1 MSEWS
6 DLAAGT
12 RIDERYELVRLV
24 GGHAGALYEATDS
37 DGSRV
42 ALKIVGALATQ
53 EEHARFRR
61 EVAASQRLSSE
72 FVVPVIGHGV
82 DPVSGLAFLVMPF
95 IEARTLEDVILA
107 HAPLRPEA
115 VVQIATHVA
124 LALDEA
130 HSKGVVHRDVKPA
143 NILLDRRED
152 GSVIARLCDF
162 GLAKPIGD
170 PGKLTM
176 TGAVLGTPLYMAPEQ
191 AADSKRADAQSD
203 LWALGATVFHALT
216 GSTILS
222 DVKTYQQWIRELVQK
237 DARWLQD
244 VAPWIDPGLA
254 STIHGMLI
262 RDRDERC
269 PSAHAFLVALG
280 QVASS
285 VGELREDMLDSVP
298 QEVKSTS
305 ASRVTPPINW
315 QEVELRAEQQA
326 DTLLGQTLDERYRL
340 ERRVGV
346 GGMGAVYEA
355 TNADGHVFA
364 IKVMRPGHLT
374 HGADSLRR
382 FVREA
387 KASMSLESPNV
398 VRVLE
403 AGSDRHRGM
412 PFIVMELL
420 RGTDVARRIA
430 ELGPIEPGVVA
441 WIFWKV
447 CSGLGEAHAKGMVH
461 RDIKP
466 ANIFLHD
473 DNGVL
478 VPKLCD
484 FGIAKVDASLREHSS
499 AALTQTGSI
508 LGSPLYMSPEH
519 AENAKNADARSD
531 VWSLA
536 VTMFEA
542 LCGKGPWH
550 ECTTIGELM
559 LALYT
564 KGVPPVQD
572 LAPWV
577 SPELAAV
584 VHRGLLREPERRF
597 SSATEM
603 GEALEPL
610 AAHLPTPRFAD
621 LERVPDAARDQV
633 SAKLDIA
640 AISGVSSV
648 STKDTRASRM
658 RPRLMGL
665 AAIMGVAAA
674 TAGGVA
680 KMSQRDV
687 DEVTST
693 VESASIRLPPSV
705 LATSAAAA
713 VGPMIL
719 IRPETSH
726 VTVDGKPAQVLSGAI
741 TLERRPGEVAEVIV
755 MDGLTSRTVRV
766 FVTADGRAEPARI
779 DLGSPTGLPGASAPV
794 PDATT
799 QPVPKP
805 HSRSKGTSASAPTTA
820 PVPPATP
827 TADTT
832 RAKSKLQ
839 EAVVEKPP
847 F

>member
-6 DLAAGT
+6 DFAVGT
-12 RIDERYELVRLV
+12 RIDDRYELVRLV

-42 ALKIVGALATQ
+42 ALKIVGALDTPEDQ
-53 EEHARFRR
+53 ARFRR
-61 EVAASQRLSSE
+61 EVAASERLSSE

-82 DPVSGLAFLVMPF
+82 DPASGLAFLVMPF
-95 IEARTLEDVILA
+95 VEARTLEDVILT

-130 HSKGVVHRDVKPA
+130 HAKGVVHRDVKPS
-143 NILLDRRED
+143 NILLDRRQD

-162 GLAKPIGD
+162 GLAKPLED

-191 AADSKRADAQSD
+191 AADAKRADAQSD
-203 LWALGATVFHALT
+203 LWSLGVTVFHALT
-216 GSTILS
+216 GSTILGNIT
-222 DVKTYQQWIRELVQK
+222 TYQQWIRALVQE
-237 DARWLQD
+237 DARWMQD
-244 VAPWIDPGLA
+244 VAPWIDAGLA
-254 STIHGMLI
+254 STVHGTLI
-262 RDRDERC
+262 RNRDDRC

-280 QVASS
+280 RVAPT
-285 VGELREDMLDSVP
+285 VEALREDMLDSVSL
-298 QEVKSTS
+298 EVKS
-305 ASRVTPPINW
+305 ASVPRVTPPMNW
-315 QEVELRAEQQA
+315 QEVELRTEAQA

-355 TNADGHVFA
+355 TTADGQVFA
-364 IKVMRPGHLT
+364 IKVMKPGHLS

-387 KASMSLESPNV
+387 RASMSLESPNV

-403 AGSDRHRGM
+403 VGSDRHRGM

-420 RGTDVARRIA
+420 RGTDVAKRIS

-478 VPKLCD
+478 LPKLCD
-484 FGIAKVDASLREHSS
+484 FGIAKVDASLREHS
-499 AALTQTGSI
+499 ATALTQTGSI

-536 VTMFEA
+536 VTMFES

-564 KGVPPVQD
+564 KGVPPIQD

-597 SSATEM
+597 ASAAEM
-603 GEALEPL
+603 AEALAPL
-610 AAHLPTPRFAD
+610 AAHLPSPRLAD
-621 LERVPDAARDQV
+621 LDRVPDASRDRASAR
-633 SAKLDIA
+633 LDIA

-648 STKDTRASRM
+648 GTNSTRASRM
-658 RPRLMGL
+658 RPRLLGL

-680 KMSQRDV
+680 SMSQRDGSV
-687 DEVTST
+687 EVTPAT
-693 VESASIRLPPSV
+693 ESASILVPPPAIV
-705 LATSAAAA
+705 ASAAS
-713 VGPMIL
+713 VDLRPTVL
-719 IRPETSH
+719 IHPETSR
-726 VTVDGKPAQVLSGAI
+726 VTVDGAPVQVLSGAI
-741 TLERRPGEVAEVIV
+741 TLNRRPGEVAEVIV
-755 MDGLTSRTVRV
+755 VDGSASRSVRV
-766 FVTADGRAEPARI
+766 RVTADGRAEPASI
-779 DLGSPTGLPGASAPV
+779 DVTRLPGASAPV
-794 PDATT
+794 SDAT
-799 QPVPKP
+799 PPAASKP
-805 HSRSKGTSASAPTTA
+805 PSKPKGTSASAPTTA
-820 PVPPATP
+820 PVPLATAP
-827 TADTT
+827 ADTT
-832 RAKSKLQ
+832 RPKSKLQ
-839 EAVVEKPP
+839 EAVVENPP